1 MAEMDWPEVVP
12 GAGDEVRTALLLA
25 MTLLVGTV
33 QAQASKT
40 FVVTELPN
48 PAAKT
53 VQIHAMIPRPEGSAR
68 EEAAWRVLART
79 LTRVSTRTYSNWE
92 LFEYEGPGTQP
103 LRVEW
108 LPDFIRLEIG
118 TTPAN
123 WQQKFEV
130 IVSLLSEVKWEVEEP
145 ILQARAELMAERK
158 DPWGWAL
165 DPFAPAYDQ
174 VRPRDVVLVYQAA
187 FQPGKARVFVN
198 GPIEPGTAQGLLDS
212 RVRWSDLPAPPR
224 PFFVSE
230 IKRPEGNGSGV
241 SSFELAPPPIRLSGA
256 GSAAQFLAAI
266 ALGAGK
272 DCTLWRV
279 LREEKAWTY
288 RTEMVFWPTKFGLE
302 PRLLMLRGVQG
313 EELPMMFEMAE
324 AIRGDLKN
332 WDAATLAR
340 AKVMARSIL
349 TRPSPFACIYL
360 HPARALGSG
369 EADAAAWQSFWGA
382 VGEPPISIPRWVE
395 VLENVELEEFK
406 TQATIMTEN
415 LRPRLTSGR

>member
-1 MAEMDWPEVVP
+1 MT
-12 GAGDEVRTALLLA
+12 GLA
-25 MTLLVGTV
+25 S
-33 QAQASKT
+33 AQAAKT

-48 PAAKT
+48 PNAKT

-79 LTRVSTRTYSNWE
+79 LKRVTTKTYSNWE
-92 LFEYEGPGTQP
+92 LFEYEGRGTQP
-103 LRVEW
+103 LRIEW
-108 LPDFIRLEIG
+108 MPDFIRLEIG
-118 TTPAN
+118 TTPQN

-130 IVSLLSEVKWEVEEP
+130 IVSMLSEVRWEVEEP

-174 VRPRDVVLVYQAA
+174 VRPRDVVLMYQAA

-198 GPIEPGTAQGLLDS
+198 GPIEPGTAQALLND
-212 RVRWSDLPAPPR
+212 RVRWSELASAPR

-230 IKRPEGNGSGV
+230 IKRAEATGSGV
-241 SSFELAPPPIRLSGA
+241 SSFELAPPPIRLSGP
-256 GSAAQFLAAI
+256 GSAAQFLAAV

-302 PRLLMLRGVQG
+302 PRLLMLRGVRE
-313 EELPMMFEMAE
+313 EELPMLFEMAE
-324 AIRGDLKN
+324 AIKGDLKN
-332 WDAATLAR
+332 WDASTLAR

-349 TRPSPFACIYL
+349 TRPSPFACVYL
-360 HPARALGSG
+360 HSARPLNGS
-369 EADAAAWQSFWGA
+369 EEDAAAWQSFWGA
-382 VGEPPISIPRWVE
+382 VGEPPISITRWVE
-395 VLENVELEEFK
+395 MLDSVELEEFQ
-406 TQATIMTEN
+406 TQAKIMTEN